1 MRNLDL
7 NLLPPLQ
14 VLLEL
19 KNISRAAER
28 LQLSQPA
35 TSAAMARL
43 RRHFD
48 DELLV
53 RNGRTYDLTPF
64 AQSLVPLVDE
74 ALLHIQRATRVRS
87 GFDPGTSER
96 EFIIAASDYA
106 AALIVGPL
114 RGILRDEAP
123 GVSVD
128 FMPTSKSGIQ
138 GQLADYSKI
147 DLLVGPTGYHMQ
159 GASRQLFRDSFVVVA
174 DAASSLLQR
183 PRLTLE
189 DLVTVPHAVG
199 YFGEG
204 ISTPADKLFE
214 SLGLQRRV
222 AAVVAGF
229 LSLPLLV
236 EGTDLVALVPRM
248 LAARAARGANIA
260 VLEFAD
266 DTEASLVEAMYWHP
280 SQTEDPASVWLRSVV
295 QRSCGR
301 LQELFPVEAHPVVIG
316 AAKGQQQVQS

>member
-1 MRNLDL
+1 MKNLDL
-7 NLLPPLQ
+7 NLLPQLQ

-19 KNISRAAER
+19 RNISRAAER

-74 ALLHIQRATRVRS
+74 AVLHIQRATRVRS
-87 GFDPGTSER
+87 GFDPATSER
-96 EFIIAASDYA
+96 EFVIAASDYA
-106 AALIVGPL
+106 AALMVGPL
-114 RGILRDEAP
+114 RQILREEAP

-128 FMPTSKSGIQ
+128 FMPTSGFQ
-138 GQLADYSKI
+138 GQMADYSKI
-147 DLLVGPTGYHMQ
+147 DLLVGPTGYQLQ
-159 GASRQLFRDSFVVVA
+159 GASKQIFRDGFVIVA
-174 DAASSLLQR
+174 SDGNPLLEK
-183 PRLTLE
+183 PVLTVE
-189 DLVTVPHAVG
+189 DLTTVPHAVG

-204 ISTPADKLFE
+204 ISTPADKLFV
-214 SLGLQRRV
+214 SRGIQRRV

-236 EGTDLVALVPRM
+236 EGTDLVAMVPRM
-248 LAARAARGANIA
+248 LAARAQRGADIV
-260 VLEFAD
+260 VLEFSEG
-266 DTEASLVEAMYWHP
+266 TEASLVEAMYWHP
-280 SQTEDPASVWLRSVV
+280 SQTEDPASLWLRSVV
-295 QRSCGR
+295 QRACAR
-301 LQELFPVEAHPVVIG
+301 LQELFPVTAHPVTIH
-316 AAKGQQQVQS
+316 APAVQG

>member
-1 MRNLDL
+1 MKNLDL
-7 NLLPPLQ
+7 NLLPHLQ
-14 VLLEL
+14 VILEL
-19 KNISRAAER
+19 RNITRAAER

-35 TSAAMARL
+35 TSAAMSRL

-53 RNGRTYDLTPF
+53 RNGRIYELTPF

-74 ALLHIQRATRVRS
+74 AMLHIQRATRVRS
-87 GFDPGTSER
+87 GFDPATSER
-96 EFIIAASDYA
+96 EFVIAASDYA

-114 RGILRDEAP
+114 RGILREEAP

-128 FMPTSKSGIQ
+128 FVPTAKTGIQ
-138 GQLADYSKI
+138 GQMADYSKI
-147 DLLVGPTGYHMQ
+147 DLLVGPTGYQMQ
-159 GASRQLFRDSFVVVA
+159 GASKQVFRDSFVAIA
-174 DAASSLLQR
+174 DAGNPLLQQ
-183 PRLTLE
+183 PRLTLA
-189 DLVTVPHAVG
+189 DLTAVPHAVG

-214 SLGLQRRV
+214 SRGFQRRV

-248 LAARAARGANIA
+248 LAARAQRGADIV
-260 VLEFAD
+260 VLEFSEGA
-266 DTEASLVEAMYWHP
+266 EASLVEAMYWHP
-280 SQTEDPASVWLRSVV
+280 SQAEDPASVWLRSVV
-295 QRSCGR
+295 QRSCAR
-301 LQELFPVEAHPVVIG
+301 LHELFPAAAHGVTIQP
-316 AAKGQQQVQS
+316 

>member
-1 MRNLDL
+1 MKNLDL
-7 NLLPPLQ
+7 NLLPHLQ
-14 VLLEL
+14 VILEL
-19 KNISRAAER
+19 RNITRAAER

-35 TSAAMARL
+35 TSAAMSRL

-53 RNGRTYDLTPF
+53 RNGRIYELTPF

-74 ALLHIQRATRVRS
+74 AMLHIQRATRVRS
-87 GFDPGTSER
+87 GFDPATSER
-96 EFIIAASDYA
+96 EFVIAASDYA

-114 RGILRDEAP
+114 RGILREEAP

-128 FMPTSKSGIQ
+128 FVPTAKTGIQ
-138 GQLADYSKI
+138 GQMADYSKI
-147 DLLVGPTGYHMQ
+147 DLLVGPTGYQMQ
-159 GASRQLFRDSFVVVA
+159 GASKQVFRDSFVAIA
-174 DAASSLLQR
+174 DAGNPLLQQ
-183 PRLTLE
+183 PRLTLA
-189 DLVTVPHAVG
+189 DLTAVPHAVG

-214 SLGLQRRV
+214 SRGIQRRV

-248 LAARAARGANIA
+248 LAARAQRGADIV
-260 VLEFAD
+260 VLEFSEGA
-266 DTEASLVEAMYWHP
+266 EASLVEAMYWHP
-280 SQTEDPASVWLRSVV
+280 SQAEDPASVWLRSVV
-295 QRSCGR
+295 QRSCAR
-301 LQELFPVEAHPVVIG
+301 LHELFPAAAHPVT
-316 AAKGQQQVQS
+316 VQP

>member
-1 MRNLDL
+1 MGMKNLDL
-7 NLLPPLQ
+7 NLLPQLQ

-19 KNISRAAER
+19 KNVSRAAER

-53 RNGRTYDLTPF
+53 RNGRTYELTPF
-64 AQSLVPLVDE
+64 AHSLVPLVDE
-74 ALLHIQRATRVRS
+74 AMLHIRRATRVRS
-87 GFDPGTSER
+87 GFDPASSER

-114 RGILRDEAP
+114 RRILLEEAP
-123 GVSVD
+123 HVAVD
-128 FMPTSKSGIQ
+128 FVPTAGSGIV
-138 GQLADYSKI
+138 GRMADYSKM

-159 GASRQLFRDSFVVVA
+159 GASKQVFRDSFVAVA
-174 DAASSLLQR
+174 DAGSPLLQQS
-183 PRLTLE
+183 RLTLA
-189 DLVTVPHAVG
+189 DLATVPHAVG

-214 SLGLQRRV
+214 SRSVQRRV

-236 EGTDLVALVPRM
+236 EGTDLVALIPRM
-248 LAARAARGANIA
+248 LAGRAQRGGDIV
-260 VLEFAD
+260 VLEFAEG
-266 DTEASLVEAMYWHP
+266 TEASLVEAMYWHP

-295 QRSCGR
+295 QRACSR
-301 LQELFPVEAHPVVIG
+301 LHELFPVTVHPVAIDAG
-316 AAKGQQQVQS
+316 DAT

>member
-1 MRNLDL
+1 MKNLDL
-7 NLLPPLQ
+7 NLLPQLQ

-19 KNISRAAER
+19 RNVSRAAER

-74 ALLHIQRATRVRS
+74 AMLHVQRATRVRS
-87 GFDPGTSER
+87 GFDAATSER
-96 EFIIAASDYA
+96 EFVIAASDYA

-114 RGILRDEAP
+114 RGILQQEAP
-123 GVSVD
+123 RVVVD
-128 FMPTSKSGIQ
+128 FVPTSGLR
-138 GQLADYSKI
+138 GELAEYSRM
-147 DLLVGPTGYHMQ
+147 DLLVGPTGYRMK
-159 GASRQLFRDSFVVVA
+159 GDSKQLFRDSFVAVA
-174 DAASSLLQR
+174 DAGNPL
-183 PRLTLE
+183 LTLPALRLQ
-189 DLVTVPHAVG
+189 DLVEVPHAVG

-214 SLGLQRRV
+214 SRGVRRRV

-248 LAARAARGANIA
+248 LAARAQRGASIK
-260 VLEFAD
+260 VLEFAEEL
-266 DTEASLVEAMYWHP
+266 EAALVEAMYWHP
-280 SQTEDPASVWLRSVV
+280 SQTEDPANVWLRSVV
-295 QRSCGR
+295 QRACSH
-301 LQELFPVEAHPVVIG
+301 LHEIFPVKAHPVIVTAVSG
-316 AAKGQQQVQS
+316 N

>member
-1 MRNLDL
+1 MKNLDL
-7 NLLPPLQ
+7 NLLPQLQ

-19 KNISRAAER
+19 RNVSRAAER

-53 RNGRTYDLTPF
+53 RNGRSYELTPF

-74 ALLHIQRATRVRS
+74 AMLHIQRATRVRS
-87 GFDPGTSER
+87 GFDPTTSER
-96 EFIIAASDYA
+96 EFVIAASDYA

-114 RGILRDEAP
+114 RGILRQEAP
-123 GVSVD
+123 HVVVD
-128 FMPTSKSGIQ
+128 IVPTSGVQ
-138 GQLADYSKI
+138 GALADYSRM
-147 DLLVGPTGYHMQ
+147 DLLVGPIGYKMQ
-159 GASRQLFRDSFVVVA
+159 GTTKQLFRDSFVAVA
-174 DAASSLLQR
+174 DAGSPLLQL

-189 DLVTVPHAVG
+189 DIVGVPHAVG

-214 SLGLQRRV
+214 KRGVRRRV

-229 LSLPLLV
+229 LSLPLMV

-248 LAARAARGANIA
+248 LASRAQRGASIE
-260 VLEFAD
+260 VLEFAGEL
-266 DTEASLVEAMYWHP
+266 EAALVEAMYWHP
-280 SQTEDPASVWLRSVV
+280 SLTEDPANAWLRSVV
-295 QRSCGR
+295 QRACSQ
-301 LQELFPVEAHPVVIG
+301 LHEIFHVTAHPVTIT
-316 AAKGQQQVQS
+316 ADQAS

>member
-1 MRNLDL
+1 MKNLDL
-7 NLLPPLQ
+7 NLLPQLQ

-19 KNISRAAER
+19 RNVSRAAER

-64 AQSLVPLVDE
+64 AQALVPLVDE
-74 ALLHIQRATRVRS
+74 AMLHIQRATRVRS
-87 GFDPGTSER
+87 GFDAATSER

-106 AALIVGPL
+106 AALMVSPL
-114 RGILRDEAP
+114 RRILRKEAP
-123 GVSVD
+123 NVSVD
-128 FMPTSKSGIQ
+128 FVPTAGSGIQ
-138 GQLADYSKI
+138 GQMADYSKI

-159 GASRQLFRDSFVVVA
+159 GATKQLFRDSFVAVA
-174 DAASSLLQR
+174 DAGNPLLQQ

-189 DLVTVPHAVG
+189 DMITVPHAVG

-204 ISTPADKLFE
+204 ISTPADRLFE
-214 SLGLQRRV
+214 SRGVQRQV

-248 LAARAARGANIA
+248 LAARAQRGADIA
-260 VLEFAD
+260 VVEFAED
-266 DTEASLVEAMYWHP
+266 AEASLVEAMYWHP
-280 SQTEDPASVWLRSVV
+280 SQTEDPASAWLRSVV
-295 QRSCGR
+295 QRACAR
-301 LQELFPVEAHPVVIG
+301 LHELFPVTAHPVTITVTD
-316 AAKGQQQVQS
+316 AR

>member
-1 MRNLDL
+1 MDL
-7 NLLPPLQ
+7 NLLPQLQ

-19 KNISRAAER
+19 RNISRAAER
-28 LQLSQPA
+28 LRLSQPA

-74 ALLHIQRATRVRS
+74 AMLHVQRATHSRS
-87 GFDPGTSER
+87 TFDAATSER
-96 EFIIAASDYA
+96 EFVMAASDYA

-114 RGILRDEAP
+114 REILRQEAP
-123 GVSVD
+123 AVSVD
-128 FMPTSKSGIQ
+128 LIPTAKSSIQ
-138 GQLADYSKI
+138 GQIADYSKI
-147 DLLVGPTGYHMQ
+147 DLLIGPTGYHMQ
-159 GASRQLFRDSFVVVA
+159 GTSKQLFRDSFVAIA
-174 DAASSLLQR
+174 DSGNRLLQH
-183 PRLTLE
+183 PRLTLP
-189 DLVTVPHAVG
+189 DLLTVPHAVG

-204 ISTPADKLFE
+204 ISTPADKFFE
-214 SLGLQRRV
+214 SRGMGRRV

-248 LAARAARGANIA
+248 LAGRAQRGAEI
-260 VLEFAD
+260 VVIEFAD
-266 DTEASLVEAMYWHP
+266 GVEPSLVEAMYWHP
-280 SQTEDPASVWLRSVV
+280 SQAEDPANVWLRSVV
-295 QRSCGR
+295 QRACSR
-301 LQELFPVEAHPVVIG
+301 LDELFPVTAHRVQIEAPLP
-316 AAKGQQQVQS
+316 

>member
-1 MRNLDL
+1 MKNLDL
-7 NLLPPLQ
+7 NLLPQLQ

-19 KNISRAAER
+19 RNISRAAER

-48 DELLV
+48 DDLLV

-74 ALLHIQRATRVRS
+74 AMIHIQRASRVRS
-87 GFDPGTSER
+87 GFDPDTSER

-114 RGILRDEAP
+114 RGILRQEAP

-128 FMPTSKSGIQ
+128 IVPTAAKSGIL
-138 GQLADYSKI
+138 GQMADYSRI
-147 DLLVGPTGYHMQ
+147 DLLVGPMGYQLQ
-159 GASRQLFRDSFVVVA
+159 GASKQLFRDSFVAIA
-174 DAASSLLQR
+174 DAGNPLLQQ
-183 PRLTLE
+183 PRLTLA
-189 DLVTVPHAVG
+189 DLTAVPHAVG

-214 SLGLQRRV
+214 TRGIQRRV

-248 LAARAARGANIA
+248 LAARAQRGADIV
-260 VLEFAD
+260 VLEVSD
-266 DTEASLVEAMYWHP
+266 DVDASLVEAMYWHP

-295 QRSCGR
+295 QRACSR
-301 LQELFPVEAHPVVIG
+301 LHELFPISTHPVTVC
-316 AAKGQQQVQS
+316 ALDTTP

>member
-1 MRNLDL
+1 MKNLDL
-7 NLLPPLQ
+7 NLLPHLQ

-19 KNISRAAER
+19 RNISRAAER

-64 AQSLVPLVDE
+64 AHSLVPLVDE
-74 ALLHIQRATRVRS
+74 AMLHIQRATRVRS
-87 GFDPGTSER
+87 GFDPAASER

-128 FMPTSKSGIQ
+128 FVPTAAKSGIL
-138 GQLADYSKI
+138 GQMADYSKI
-147 DLLVGPTGYHMQ
+147 DLLVGPTGYQ
-159 GASRQLFRDSFVVVA
+159 LEGASKQVFRDSFVAV
-174 DAASSLLQR
+174 AASGNLLLQQS
-183 PRLTLE
+183 RLSLA
-189 DLVTVPHAVG
+189 DLGKVPHAVG

-214 SLGLQRRV
+214 SRGIQRRV

-248 LAARAARGANIA
+248 LAARAQRGADIV
-260 VLEFAD
+260 VLEFSDGAD
-266 DTEASLVEAMYWHP
+266 ASLVEAMYWHP
-280 SQTEDPASVWLRSVV
+280 SQTEDPASLWLRSVV
-295 QRSCGR
+295 QRACAK
-301 LQELFPVEAHPVVIG
+301 LHELFPVMAHPVTVH
-316 AAKGQQQVQS
+316 AADTT

>member
-1 MRNLDL
+1 MKNLDL
-7 NLLPPLQ
+7 NLLPQLQ

-19 KNISRAAER
+19 RNISRAAER

-74 ALLHIQRATRVRS
+74 AMLHIQRATRVRS
-87 GFDPGTSER
+87 GFDPLMSER

-114 RGILRDEAP
+114 RGILRRAAP

-128 FMPTSKSGIQ
+128 FVPTTGFQ
-138 GQLADYSKI
+138 GQMADYSKV
-147 DLLVGPTGYHMQ
+147 DLLVGPTGYNMQ
-159 GASRQLFRDSFVVVA
+159 GASKQIFRDSFVAVA
-174 DAASSLLQR
+174 DAGNPLLQQ
-183 PRLTLE
+183 PRLTVE
-189 DLVTVPHAVG
+189 DLSTVPHAVG

-214 SLGLQRRV
+214 SWGVRRRV

-248 LAARAARGANIA
+248 LAARAQRGADIV
-260 VLEFAD
+260 VLQFSGG
-266 DTEASLVEAMYWHP
+266 TEASLVEAMYWHP

-295 QRSCGR
+295 QRSCSR
-301 LQELFPVEAHPVVIG
+301 LHELIPVTTHPITIT
-316 AAKGQQQVQS
+316 APPAI

>member
-1 MRNLDL
+1 MKNLDL
-7 NLLPPLQ
+7 NLLPHLQ

-19 KNISRAAER
+19 RNITRAAER

-53 RNGRTYDLTPF
+53 RNGRTYELTPF

-74 ALLHIQRATRVRS
+74 AMLHIQRATRVRS
-87 GFDPGTSER
+87 GFDPATSER
-96 EFIIAASDYA
+96 EFVIAASDYA

-114 RGILRDEAP
+114 RGILGEEAP
-123 GVSVD
+123 GVAVD
-128 FMPTSKSGIQ
+128 FVPTSGIQ
-138 GQLADYSKI
+138 GQMADYSKM
-147 DLLVGPTGYHMQ
+147 DLLVGPTGYSLQ
-159 GASRQLFRDSFVVVA
+159 GTSRQLFRDSFVAVA
-174 DAASSLLQR
+174 DAANPLLRQ
-183 PRLTLE
+183 PRLSLA
-189 DLVTVPHAVG
+189 DLATVPHAVG

-214 SLGLQRRV
+214 SRGIQRRV

-236 EGTDLVALVPRM
+236 EGTDLVALVPGM
-248 LAARAARGANIA
+248 LAGRAQRGAKIA
-260 VLEFAD
+260 VLRFAD
-266 DTEASLVEAMYWHP
+266 DAEASLVEAMYWHP
-280 SQTEDPASVWLRSVV
+280 SQAEDPASVWLRSVV
-295 QRSCGR
+295 QRSCAR
-301 LQELFPVEAHPVVIG
+301 LHELFPAKAHPLTIH
-316 AAKGQQQVQS
+316 AADTT

>member
-1 MRNLDL
+1 MKNLDL
-7 NLLPPLQ
+7 NLLPQLQ

-19 KNISRAAER
+19 RNISRAAER

-48 DELLV
+48 DDLLV

-74 ALLHIQRATRVRS
+74 AMIHIQRASRVRS
-87 GFDPGTSER
+87 GFDPDTSER

-114 RGILRDEAP
+114 RGILRQEAP

-128 FMPTSKSGIQ
+128 IVPTAAKSGIL
-138 GQLADYSKI
+138 GQMADYSRI
-147 DLLVGPTGYHMQ
+147 DLLVGPMGYQLQ
-159 GASRQLFRDSFVVVA
+159 GASKQLFRDSFVAIA
-174 DAASSLLQR
+174 DAGNPLLQQ
-183 PRLTLE
+183 PRLTLA
-189 DLVTVPHAVG
+189 DLTTVPHAVG

-214 SLGLQRRV
+214 TRAIQRRV

-248 LAARAARGANIA
+248 LAARAQRGADIV
-260 VLEFAD
+260 VLEVSD
-266 DTEASLVEAMYWHP
+266 DVDASLVEAMYWHP

-295 QRSCGR
+295 QRACSK
-301 LQELFPVEAHPVVIG
+301 LHELFPISTHPVTVR
-316 AAKGQQQVQS
+316 ALDTTP

>member
-1 MRNLDL
+1 MKNLDL
-7 NLLPPLQ
+7 NLLPHLQ

-19 KNISRAAER
+19 RNITRAAER

-53 RNGRTYDLTPF
+53 RNGRTYELTPF

-74 ALLHIQRATRVRS
+74 AMLHIQRATRIRS
-87 GFDPGTSER
+87 GFDPATSER
-96 EFIIAASDYA
+96 EFVIAASDYA

-114 RGILRDEAP
+114 RGILREEAP

-128 FMPTSKSGIQ
+128 FVPTTGFQ

-147 DLLVGPTGYHMQ
+147 DLLVGPTGYDMQ
-159 GASRQLFRDSFVVVA
+159 GNSKQVFRDSFVAVT
-174 DAASSLLQR
+174 DAANPLLEQS
-183 PRLTLE
+183 RLTLS
-189 DLVTVPHAVG
+189 DLAAVPHAVG

-204 ISTPADKLFE
+204 ISTPADRLFE
-214 SLGLQRRV
+214 TAGVKRKV

-236 EGTDLVALVPRM
+236 EGTDLVALVPGM
-248 LAARAARGANIA
+248 LAARAQRGANIA
-260 VLEFAD
+260 VLHLAD
-266 DTEASLVEAMYWHP
+266 EAEVSLVEAMYWHP
-280 SQTEDPASVWLRSVV
+280 SQAEDPASVWLRSVV
-295 QRSCGR
+295 QRSCAR
-301 LQELFPVEAHPVVIG
+301 LHELFPAAPHPLTIHM
-316 AAKGQQQVQS
+316 ADRT

>member
-1 MRNLDL
+1 MKNLDL
-7 NLLPPLQ
+7 NLLPQLQ

-19 KNISRAAER
+19 RNVSRAAER

-74 ALLHIQRATRVRS
+74 AMLHIQRATRVRS
-87 GFDPGTSER
+87 GFDAATSER

-114 RGILRDEAP
+114 RGILREEAP

-128 FMPTSKSGIQ
+128 FVPTAKSGIQ
-138 GQLADYSKI
+138 GQMADYSKI
-147 DLLVGPTGYHMQ
+147 DLLVGPTGYQMQ
-159 GASRQLFRDSFVVVA
+159 GASKQLFRDSFVAVA
-174 DAASSLLQR
+174 DTGNLLLQQ
-183 PRLTLE
+183 PRLSLE
-189 DLVTVPHAVG
+189 DLATVPHAVG

-214 SLGLQRRV
+214 SRGIQRRV
-222 AAVVAGF
+222 VAVVAGRRIGHRGRAERR
-229 LSLPLLV
+229 V
-236 EGTDLVALVPRM
+236 ERAGGRAGRRRRARRPR
-248 LAARAARGANIA
+248 R
-260 VLEFAD
+260 
-266 DTEASLVEAMYWHP
+266 
-280 SQTEDPASVWLRSVV
+280 
-295 QRSCGR
+295 
-301 LQELFPVEAHPVVIG
+301 
-316 AAKGQQQVQS
+316 

>member
-1 MRNLDL
+1 MKNLDL
-7 NLLPPLQ
+7 NLLPQLQ

-19 KNISRAAER
+19 RNVSRAAER

-53 RNGRTYDLTPF
+53 RHGRTYDLTPF

-74 ALLHIQRATRVRS
+74 AMLHVQRATRVRS
-87 GFDPGTSER
+87 GFDATTSER
-96 EFIIAASDYA
+96 EFVIAASDYA

-114 RGILRDEAP
+114 RGILQQEAP
-123 GVSVD
+123 RVVVD
-128 FMPTSKSGIQ
+128 FVPTSGLE
-138 GQLADYSKI
+138 GTMAEYSKM
-147 DLLVGPTGYHMQ
+147 DLLVGPTGYKMQ
-159 GASRQLFRDSFVVVA
+159 GDSKQLFRDSFVAVV
-174 DAASSLLQR
+174 DAANPLLQR
-183 PRLTLE
+183 PAMTLT
-189 DLVTVPHAVG
+189 DLVGVPHAVG

-214 SLGLQRRV
+214 SRGVRRRV
-222 AAVVAGF
+222 AATVAGF

-248 LAARAARGANIA
+248 LASRAQRGARIE
-260 VLEFAD
+260 VLEFTED
-266 DTEASLVEAMYWHP
+266 LEASLVEAMYWHP
-280 SQTEDPASVWLRSVV
+280 SQTEDPANAWLRSVV
-295 QRSCGR
+295 QRACSQ
-301 LQELFPVEAHPVVIG
+301 LHVIFPVTAHPIPV
-316 AAKGQQQVQS
+316 AATYPVAADG

>member
-1 MRNLDL
+1 MKNLDL
-7 NLLPPLQ
+7 NLLPQLQ

-19 KNISRAAER
+19 RNVSRAAER

-43 RRHFD
+43 RRHFGD
-48 DELLV
+48 DLLV

-74 ALLHIQRATRVRS
+74 AMLHIQRATRVRS
-87 GFDPGTSER
+87 GFDAATSER

-114 RGILRDEAP
+114 RGILREEAP
-123 GVSVD
+123 GVAVD
-128 FMPTSKSGIQ
+128 FVPTAKSGIQ
-138 GQLADYSKI
+138 GQMADYSKI

-159 GASRQLFRDSFVVVA
+159 GASKQLFRDSFVAVA
-174 DAASSLLQR
+174 DDGNPLLQQ
-183 PRLTLE
+183 PSLTLA
-189 DLVTVPHAVG
+189 DLSTVPHAVG

-214 SLGLQRRV
+214 SRGIQRRV

-236 EGTDLVALVPRM
+236 EGTDLVALVPGM
-248 LAARAARGANIA
+248 LAARAQRGADIA
-260 VLEFAD
+260 VLEFAED
-266 DTEASLVEAMYWHP
+266 AEASLVEAMYWHP
-280 SQTEDPASVWLRSVV
+280 SQAEDPASVWLRSVV
-295 QRSCGR
+295 QRACAR
-301 LQELFPVEAHPVVIG
+301 LHELFPVTAHPVTIR
-316 AAKGQQQVQS
+316 AADTT

>member
-1 MRNLDL
+1 MSVKNLDL
-7 NLLPPLQ
+7 NLLPQLQ

-19 KNISRAAER
+19 RNISRAAER

-53 RNGRTYDLTPF
+53 RNGRAYDLTPF

-74 ALLHIQRATRVRS
+74 AMLHIQRATRARS
-87 GFDPGTSER
+87 GFDPATSER

-114 RGILRDEAP
+114 RGILREEAP

-128 FMPTSKSGIQ
+128 YVPTAISAIR
-138 GQLADYSKI
+138 GQMADYSKI
-147 DLLVGPTGYHMQ
+147 DLLVGPTGYRME
-159 GASRQLFRDSFVVVA
+159 GASKQLFRDSFVAIA
-174 DAASSLLQR
+174 DAGNPLLRQ
-183 PRLTLE
+183 PLLTLE
-189 DLVTVPHAVG
+189 DLVMVPHAVG

-214 SLGLQRRV
+214 SRGMQRRV

-248 LAARAARGANIA
+248 LAARAQRGADIV
-260 VLEFAD
+260 VLEFD
-266 DTEASLVEAMYWHP
+266 ESTEVSLVEAMYWHP
-280 SQTEDPASVWLRSVV
+280 SQMEDPASAWLRSVV
-295 QRSCGR
+295 QRACAK
-301 LQELFPVEAHPVVIG
+301 LHELFPVVAHPVPIH
-316 AAKGQQQVQS
+316 AADTT

>member
-1 MRNLDL
+1 MKNLDL
-7 NLLPPLQ
+7 NLLPHLQ
-14 VLLEL
+14 LLLEL
-19 KNISRAAER
+19 RNISRAAER

-35 TSAAMARL
+35 MSAAMARL

-74 ALLHIQRATRVRS
+74 AMLHIQRATRVRS
-87 GFDPGTSER
+87 GFDPATSER
-96 EFIIAASDYA
+96 EFVIAASDYA

-114 RGILRDEAP
+114 RGILREEAP

-128 FMPTSKSGIQ
+128 FIPTGGNGIQ
-138 GQLADYSKI
+138 GQMADYSKL

-159 GASRQLFRDSFVVVA
+159 GASKQVFRDSFVAIA
-174 DAASSLLQR
+174 DAGNPLLQQ
-183 PRLTLE
+183 PRL
-189 DLVTVPHAVG
+189 DLADLATVPHAVG

-214 SLGLQRRV
+214 SRGIPRRV

-236 EGTDLVALVPRM
+236 EGTDLVAMVPRM
-248 LAARAARGANIA
+248 LAARVQRGAEIV
-260 VLEFAD
+260 VLEFSEG
-266 DTEASLVEAMYWHP
+266 TEASLVEAMYWHP
-280 SQTEDPASVWLRSVV
+280 SQAEDPASVWLRSVV
-295 QRSCGR
+295 QRSCAR
-301 LQELFPVEAHPVVIG
+301 LHELFPVSAHPVTIH
-316 AAKGQQQVQS
+316 AADTT

>member
-1 MRNLDL
+1 MGMKNLDL
-7 NLLPPLQ
+7 NLLPQLQ

-19 KNISRAAER
+19 KNVSRAAER

-53 RNGRTYDLTPF
+53 RNGRIYELTPF
-64 AQSLVPLVDE
+64 AHSLVPLVDE
-74 ALLHIQRATRVRS
+74 AMLHIQRATRVRS
-87 GFDPGTSER
+87 GFDATSSER
-96 EFIIAASDYA
+96 EFVIAASDYA
-106 AALIVGPL
+106 AALMVGPL
-114 RGILRDEAP
+114 RRILLDEAP
-123 GVSVD
+123 NVSVD
-128 FMPTSKSGIQ
+128 FVPTAGSGIH
-138 GQLADYSKI
+138 GQMADYSKI

-159 GASRQLFRDSFVVVA
+159 GATKQLFRDSFVAVA
-174 DAASSLLQR
+174 DTGNPLLQQ

-189 DLVTVPHAVG
+189 DLATVPHAVG

-214 SLGLQRRV
+214 SRGVQRRV

-248 LAARAARGANIA
+248 LAARAQRGAGIA
-260 VLEFAD
+260 VLEFSEGA
-266 DTEASLVEAMYWHP
+266 EASLVEAMYWHP

-295 QRSCGR
+295 QRACSR
-301 LQELFPVEAHPVVIG
+301 LHELFPVTAHPVAITVTDTR
-316 AAKGQQQVQS
+316 

>member
-1 MRNLDL
+1 MSVKNLDL
-7 NLLPPLQ
+7 NLLPQLQ

-19 KNISRAAER
+19 RNISRAAER

-64 AQSLVPLVDE
+64 AQSIVPLVDE
-74 ALLHIQRATRVRS
+74 AMLHIQRASRARS
-87 GFDPGTSER
+87 GFDPATSER

-114 RGILRDEAP
+114 RGILREEAP

-128 FMPTSKSGIQ
+128 FVPTSGFQ
-138 GQLADYSKI
+138 GKMADYSKI
-147 DLLVGPTGYHMQ
+147 DLLVGPTGYHLQ
-159 GASRQLFRDSFVVVA
+159 GASKQIFRDSFVAVV
-174 DAASSLLQR
+174 DTRNPLLQQ

-189 DLVTVPHAVG
+189 DLTTMPHAVG

-214 SLGLQRRV
+214 SHGMRRRV

-248 LAARAARGANIA
+248 LAARAQRGADIV
-260 VLEFAD
+260 VLEFSEG
-266 DTEASLVEAMYWHP
+266 TEASLVEAMYWHP
-280 SQTEDPASVWLRSVV
+280 SQAEDPANVWLRSVV
-295 QRSCGR
+295 QRSCSR
-301 LQELFPVEAHPVVIG
+301 LHELFPVTTHPVTI
-316 AAKGQQQVQS
+316 ASPTE

>member
-1 MRNLDL
+1 MKNLDL
-7 NLLPPLQ
+7 NLLPHLQ

-19 KNISRAAER
+19 RNITRAAER

-53 RNGRTYDLTPF
+53 RNGRTYELTPF

-74 ALLHIQRATRVRS
+74 AMLHIQRATRIRS
-87 GFDPGTSER
+87 GFDPATSER
-96 EFIIAASDYA
+96 EFVIAASDYA

-114 RGILRDEAP
+114 RGILREEAP

-128 FMPTSKSGIQ
+128 FVPTTGFQ

-147 DLLVGPTGYHMQ
+147 DLLVGPTGYDMQ
-159 GASRQLFRDSFVVVA
+159 GNSKQVFRDSFVAVT
-174 DAASSLLQR
+174 DAANPLLEQS
-183 PRLTLE
+183 RLTLA
-189 DLVTVPHAVG
+189 DLAAVPHAVG

-204 ISTPADKLFE
+204 ISTPADRLFE
-214 SLGLQRRV
+214 TAGVKRKV

-236 EGTDLVALVPRM
+236 EGTDLVALVPGM
-248 LAARAARGANIA
+248 LAARAQRGANIA
-260 VLEFAD
+260 VLHLAD
-266 DTEASLVEAMYWHP
+266 EAEVSLVEAMYWHP
-280 SQTEDPASVWLRSVV
+280 SQAEDPASVWLRSVV
-295 QRSCGR
+295 QRSCAR
-301 LQELFPVEAHPVVIG
+301 LHELFPAAPHPLTIHM
-316 AAKGQQQVQS
+316 ADRT